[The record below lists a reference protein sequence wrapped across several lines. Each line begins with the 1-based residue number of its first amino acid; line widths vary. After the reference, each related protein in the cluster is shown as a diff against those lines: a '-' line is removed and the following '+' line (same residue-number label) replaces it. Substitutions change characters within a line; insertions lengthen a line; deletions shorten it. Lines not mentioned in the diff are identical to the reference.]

1 MSSGNRFSQL
11 RMLQTVACVGAV
23 LFGVALVGL
32 ALMGYADS
40 PKLWMVS
47 AGVFLV
53 FLATVVFI
61 LTPLLL
67 KAESTLSRQLTVARD
82 LSEALAAQNA
92 ALTEIAGNTRISD
105 VAKSLARRDE
115 ELDALRTAIREDL
128 RTENWDAAV
137 YLIDEIERRFGC
149 KEEADKLREE
159 LDDARAERIES
170 RLQEA
175 IEIID
180 GHFHNFEWTRA
191 EVEIER
197 LKSALPDN
205 PRVLGLE
212 DRMRALQGQHKHDL
226 IASWDEAVRKSDTDH
241 AIDILKEL
249 DQYLSPAEARTL
261 RDSARDVFKEK
272 LLQLGVQFQFAV
284 RDHRWQDALE
294 TGLELIRDFP
304 NARMAN
310 EVREVLDTLRDR
322 VREAETAGQPA
333 NS

>member
-1 MSSGNRFSQL
+1 MSSGNRFPQV
-11 RMLQTVACVGAV
+11 RMLQTFACVGAV
-23 LFGVALVGL
+23 LYGVSIVGL
-32 ALMGYADS
+32 ALMGYGDS

-47 AGVFLV
+47 AGVFLI
-53 FLATVVFI
+53 FLAAIVFI

-67 KAESTLSRQLTVARD
+67 KTEATLSRQLTVARD
-82 LSEALAAQNA
+82 LSEAIATQTV

-115 ELDALRTAIREDL
+115 ELDALRNAIREDL
-128 RTENWDAAV
+128 RTENWDAAL

-149 KEEADKLREE
+149 KEEADKCREE

-175 IEIID
+175 VQIIEGYFLD
-180 GHFHNFEWTRA
+180 FAWTRA
-191 EVEIER
+191 ESEIDR
-197 LKSALPDN
+197 LRIALPDN
-205 PRVLGLE
+205 PRVLGLA
-212 DRMRALQGQHKHDL
+212 DRMRSLQSQHKQEL
-226 IASWDEAVRKSDTDH
+226 ISSWDEAVRKSDTDH

-261 RDSARDVFKEK
+261 QDSARDVFKEK

-284 RDHRWQDALE
+284 RDHRWQDALD

-322 VREAETAGQPA
+322 AREVETTSQPA
-333 NS
+333 QS